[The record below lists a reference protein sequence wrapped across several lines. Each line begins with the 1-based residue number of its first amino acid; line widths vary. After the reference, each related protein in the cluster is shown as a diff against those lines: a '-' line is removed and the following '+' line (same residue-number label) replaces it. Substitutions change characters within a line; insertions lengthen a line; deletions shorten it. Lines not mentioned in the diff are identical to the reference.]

1 MKNGKKKVTIEL
13 VGVDADR
20 ACEIFYNMHNA
31 FRGMVD
37 YKENKIVIWKTDE
50 SNDLTKSEGIGLSVF
65 LDECEKP
72 KTVKSTLYSVLG
84 RIGSIIWE

>member
-13 VGVDADR
+13 VGVDASQ

-31 FRGMVD
+31 FRGTID
-37 YKENKIVIWKTDE
+37 YKENKIIIWKTDE
-50 SNDLTKSEGIGLSVF
+50 SADLTKSEGIGLSAY

-72 KTVKSTLYSVLG
+72 TTVRSKLYSILD
-84 RIGSIIWE
+84 RIGGIISN